1 MPSLRRDKRN
11 ADEHVPKHSASR
23 SSSADG
29 SGAAAADGAGA
40 GAADERPVP
49 KTNCAKCGQPSER
62 AICEACRDA
71 LQELH
76 SLSL

>member
-11 ADEHVPKHSASR
+11 AEEHVPKHSASR
-23 SSSADG
+23 ASNGGPDKPGATDG
-29 SGAAAADGAGA
+29 SAAD
-40 GAADERPVP
+40 DERPVP
-49 KTNCAKCGQPSER
+49 KSNCAKCGQPSER